1 MLNTINVR
9 EIQRR
14 DHCEQKDKPI
24 IQTDQAEWKN
34 QIRYKEKILY
44 KDTKARFSVNEQ
56 TGLSEAED

>member
-14 DHCEQKDKPI
+14 DHSEQKDKPI